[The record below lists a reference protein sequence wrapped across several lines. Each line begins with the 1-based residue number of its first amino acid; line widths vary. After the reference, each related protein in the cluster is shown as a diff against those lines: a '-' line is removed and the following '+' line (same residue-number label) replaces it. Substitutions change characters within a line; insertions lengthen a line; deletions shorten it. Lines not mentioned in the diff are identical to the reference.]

1 MSEPIEQKDYEIL
14 PDDYTQY
21 SLIFKMILIGDSGV
35 GKSNILSRYINNSFS
50 ETTRSTVGVELS
62 AKVEE
67 INNTKIKIQIWDTA
81 GQERYK
87 SITKTYYKGAKGAL
101 IVYDITNK
109 ESFKNVDKWI
119 NDLKESGDDDV
130 SILIVGNK
138 CDLEASREVTTDEVK
153 KKAELYKM
161 AYCETSALKG
171 ENIDNA
177 FRTLIKIV
185 VEKNEK
191 KKNEEDKYGNK
202 SNVISTGVTLETKII
217 SEEKRPKNKYGKCC

>member
-1 MSEPIEQKDYEIL
+1 MEDEE
-14 PDDYTQY
+14 Y

-217 SEEKRPKNKYGKCC
+217 SEEKRIINKKSNKITK

>member
-1 MSEPIEQKDYEIL
+1 MEDEE
-14 PDDYTQY
+14 Y

-67 INNTKIKIQIWDTA
+67 INNTKIKIQIWHTA

>member
-1 MSEPIEQKDYEIL
+1 MEDEE
-14 PDDYTQY
+14 Y

-50 ETTRSTVGVELS
+50 EATRSTVGVELS

>member
-1 MSEPIEQKDYEIL
+1 MEDEE
-14 PDDYTQY
+14 Y

-217 SEEKRPKNKYGKCC
+217 SEEKRPKNKHGYCC

>member
-1 MSEPIEQKDYEIL
+1 MEDEE
-14 PDDYTQY
+14 Y

-109 ESFKNVDKWI
+109 DSFKNVDKWI